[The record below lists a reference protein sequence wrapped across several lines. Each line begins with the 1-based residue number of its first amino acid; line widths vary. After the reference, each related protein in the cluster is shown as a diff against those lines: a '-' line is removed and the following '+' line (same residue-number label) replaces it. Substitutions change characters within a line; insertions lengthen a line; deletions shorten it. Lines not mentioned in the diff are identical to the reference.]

1 MNHRILKLLY
11 IMTLFTLLFGGGAE
25 AAGVTRAR
33 LVSTIISTLELPLW
47 SGNRY
52 FTDIPAG
59 HPDARAVES
68 AAALGILPPTE
79 RFYPD
84 IEASRAEVLMY
95 SLRSLG
101 LSKEAKILSR
111 LPFERNPSLPDYIQ
125 PFFRIAQTIEPKPPE
140 VFLLKP
146 EQVLDTKEIPAL
158 RDWLSACRHSMVWKE
173 RFDGSRTS
181 LILQRENIGR
191 PPASW
196 AVQAGVFP
204 VDSPEAE
211 ALKRKIAGRG
221 LPCTIEERPS
231 GKTVLVGPFLHY
243 IEAWAKA
250 DQVKDIGG
258 TRIVPFE
265 DRPSEALF
273 WSAIVADTTLTMPRI
288 VTAGEI
294 AGRKQP
300 LSWIAQ
306 QSEAEGAV
314 NGGFFNGVHIIG
326 SLVTRGFPVN
336 EPWQNRSAIGWDDNG
351 NFHFGPGR
359 FRTILRSRGERLEI
373 ARYNSAPAGNEAALY
388 SPHIWYFASGIPDDA
403 LEGTVVSGRL
413 TGIKG
418 AHLSNHFV
426 PRDGYL
432 IVARGFSEDRLR
444 RFHKG
449 ETIDLELLWDDKGF
463 EKCTNVLQA
472 GPLLLQGGKDAL
484 TPEGFSESVIR
495 ERHPRSVAG
504 TDGTSLWWIVVDG
517 RDSWHSRGC
526 TLNEAAALAARL
538 GLKEAL
544 NLDGGGSSTMW
555 WQGALVNSPSGTSER
570 PLPYAV
576 VF

>member
-1 MNHRILKLLY
+1 
-11 IMTLFTLLFGGGAE
+11 
-25 AAGVTRAR
+25 
-33 LVSTIISTLELPLW
+33 
-47 SGNRY
+47 
-52 FTDIPAG
+52 
-59 HPDARAVES
+59 
-68 AAALGILPPTE
+68 
-79 RFYPD
+79 
-84 IEASRAEVLMY
+84 
-95 SLRSLG
+95 
-101 LSKEAKILSR
+101 
-111 LPFERNPSLPDYIQ
+111 
-125 PFFRIAQTIEPKPPE
+125 
-140 VFLLKP
+140 
-146 EQVLDTKEIPAL
+146 
-158 RDWLSACRHSMVWKE
+158 MVWKE

-204 VDSPEAE
+204 AESPEAE

-231 GKTVLVGPFLHY
+231 GRTVLVGPFLHY

-250 DQVKDIGG
+250 GQVKDIGG

-265 DRPSEALF
+265 DRSSEALF
-273 WSAIVADTTLTMPRI
+273 WSAIMADTSRTMPRI

-306 QSEAEGAV
+306 HSEAEGAV
-314 NGGFFNGVHIIG
+314 NGGFFNGAHIIG
-326 SLVTRGFPVN
+326 SLVARGFPVN

-351 NFHFGPGR
+351 TFHFGPGR
-359 FRTILRSRGERLEI
+359 FRTILRSEGVTLEI
-373 ARYNSAPAGNEAALY
+373 ARHNSAPAGNEAALY
-388 SPHIWYFASGIPDDA
+388 SPHIWYFASGIPEDA

-413 TGIKG
+413 AGIKG

-432 IVARGFSEDRLR
+432 IVARGFSANRLR
-444 RFHKG
+444 RFDKG
-449 ETIDLELLWDDKGF
+449 ASIDLEISWHDKGF

-472 GPLLLQGGKDAL
+472 GPMLLHGGKGAL
-484 TPEGFSESVIR
+484 TSEGFSESIIR
-495 ERHPRSVAG
+495 GRHPRSIAG
-504 TDGTSLWWIVVDG
+504 TDGTNLWWIVIDG

-526 TLNEAAALAARL
+526 TLQEAASLAAGL
-538 GLKEAL
+538 GLDEAL

-555 WQGALVNSPSGTSER
+555 WQGAIVNSPSGTSER